1 MRESSIW
8 AVTWP
13 GTEPGDRGEDGDGND
28 GIFEENLKCLL
39 SRGMLFF
46 GKIGRV
52 VVESGKFSG

>member
-13 GTEPGDRGEDGDGND
+13 GTEPGGDRGEDGDGND
-28 GIFEENLKCLL
+28 GIFEENYE
-39 SRGMLFF
+39 MLAFARNVVF

-52 VVESGKFSG
+52 VVEYGVF